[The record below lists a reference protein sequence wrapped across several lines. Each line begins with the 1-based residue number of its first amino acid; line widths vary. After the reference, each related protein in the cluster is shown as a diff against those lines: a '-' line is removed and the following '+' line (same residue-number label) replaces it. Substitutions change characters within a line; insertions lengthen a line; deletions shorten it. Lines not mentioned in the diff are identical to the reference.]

1 MLDSAERQCLFVKK
15 ISISDRLEEYR
26 VSLGLKWSQVA
37 ERLRLSVPMLMQV
50 RSGLRKLG
58 PLALRRFEEAE
69 RAAQAE
75 LRARKVVEGLLDDH
89 GTARDLIERLSM
101 NSGPVTLPL
110 RYRRVTGIESL
121 PADVVLNSPNES
133 GRDKIL
139 TLFRRTLD
147 PKIVILACVDDHRF
161 DEDFL
166 AKVTPACLQHLQQAA
181 MTLFFGPRWRS
192 IVVKMALDDAGP

>member
-1 MLDSAERQCLFVKK
+1 
-15 ISISDRLEEYR
+15 
-26 VSLGLKWSQVA
+26 
-37 ERLRLSVPMLMQV
+37 MLMQV
-50 RSGLRKLG
+50 RSGLRKMG

-69 RAAQAE
+69 QAAQAE
-75 LRARKVVEGLLDDH
+75 IRARKVVEGLLADQ
-89 GTARDLIERLSM
+89 GTARKLIQRVSM
-101 NSGPVTLPL
+101 ESRPVTLPL
-110 RYRRVTGIESL
+110 RYRRVTGVESL

-133 GRDKIL
+133 AREKIL

-147 PKIVILACVDDHRF
+147 PKIVILASVDEHRF

-166 AKVTPACLQHLQQAA
+166 AKVTPACLQDLQQVT